1 MGILSRLK
9 SLRQG
14 KPELADET
22 PQVSREALA
31 RVTRGSHGLRGSLSA
46 AELGQTIATA
56 LSTIE
61 TAVLAIDALAER
73 LRECADLLADA
84 TSHRDLGRRALLAG
98 RYDDLRSEIDAIAG
112 TASHNRINLIC
123 GRLIDGRH
131 TSFTTALDGEGRAV
145 VALPIVN
152 LTTAPEGLS
161 LSPPRNALAD
171 NEEIEQIAAEIDKAR
186 DRILQVSEHYAD
198 HAAMI
203 ADRLARLQVV
213 AGNRSMASFL
223 PTGADHADPQAAE
236 KDAANIKG
244 TKPASQKSLIDIGI
258 DEVETKLR
266 AINER
271 IAQKAETQH
280 SQEAGSDLDETLS
293 NTKDETKETPE

>member
-14 KPELADET
+14 KPEQADET
-22 PQVSREALA
+22 PPVSREALA
-31 RVTRGSHGLRGSLSA
+31 RVMRGSTGLRGSLSA

-84 TSHRDLGRRALLAG
+84 ARHEDLGRRALLAG

-131 TSFTTALDGEGRAV
+131 ASFSTALDGEGRAV

-152 LTTAPEGLS
+152 LTTAPEGLA

-171 NEEIEQIAAEIDKAR
+171 DEEIEQIAAEIEKAR

-198 HAAMI
+198 HAALI

-213 AGNRSMASFL
+213 AGNRSMASYL
-223 PTGADHADPQAAE
+223 PTGADHVDPEAAAKE
-236 KDAANIKG
+236 AAPA
-244 TKPASQKSLIDIGI
+244 KPAKTDSQKSLIDIGI

-271 IAQKAETQH
+271 IAQKAE
-280 SQEAGSDLDETLS
+280 SQSATPDETDTDPAL
-293 NTKDETKETPE
+293 NKTKEVTEEMPE